1 MANPLFKHLLVTGM
15 LCAGTTLLFTGCID
29 DSYDLNKVDL
39 TMKLNTEG
47 LGVKLGNTDLIALA
61 DIIDEDETVKTE
73 ANGLYY
79 LVKDGTSNFNVKV
92 DNMTTSFNDTKLDM
106 DAPVLEY
113 KDVYEQLRDKG
124 FPVTHGSTL
133 PIPVGFEMHGSAEGN
148 QKIDFSITDVN
159 DVKQVKTIDLQRSKV
174 ALTLTEANHPATLNL
189 GVTHLKN
196 IRLYLPKFLG
206 VTDVAPGWE
215 LKEGNVLVY
224 TKNGGT
230 YNYNRNN
237 PEICSVYLNKVALD
251 QTKNQGLVNE
261 KKEIELTPAELNIR
275 MTAEQVF
282 FENRAGRELSMNVG
296 DQASV
301 RLDIKV
307 PNNVLNINQVTG
319 IFNPAINPDNER
331 IDVSNDLPDF
341 LQDKDVRI
349 VATNPT
355 IRFHA
360 NMSTL
365 PVGIDMRGTLT
376 AVKENGAF
384 ENGATTKV
392 VKLDKGVMEM
402 GRDNYVYYCNQGN
415 TPYDPEGA
423 KAGAATVKNTAN
435 IGDLITELPDYL
447 EVNLRD
453 NQINVKNEY
462 YTVQLGRDY
471 HVDADYSVF
480 VPFEFDRGLKVVYND
495 STESMHSD
503 LKDLSA
509 TGTLEV
515 MADAYNTIPLELL
528 VGLKA
533 VDVDGNELPVE
544 FNTAEAHVV
553 PGDGSTYTMN
563 GEVKQRSGS
572 EVMTPIKITA
582 KLDDK
587 DLLSR
592 IDKLCFNIHADATG
606 SNKLVSTQ
614 YLKLNNIKIKLHAGV
629 IADFN

>member
-1 MANPLFKHLLVTGM
+1 MVNPLFKHLLVTGM

-29 DSYDLNKVDL
+29 DSYDLDKVDL
-39 TMKLNTEG
+39 TMKLNTDG

-61 DIIDEDETVKTE
+61 DILDEDETVKTE

-106 DAPVLEY
+106 DAPVLQY
-113 KDVYEQLRDKG
+113 NDVYEQLRDAG
-124 FPVTHGSTL
+124 IPVTEGSTL
-133 PIPVGFEMHGSAEGN
+133 PIPADFEMHGSAEGN
-148 QKIDFSITDVN
+148 QKIDFSITDVK
-159 DVKQVKTIDLQRSKV
+159 DVTEVKTIDLYKSKV
-174 ALTLTEANHPATLNL
+174 ALTLTEANSRPELNL
-189 GVTHLKN
+189 GVTRLKN

-224 TKNGGT
+224 KNGGI
-230 YNYNRNN
+230 YNYNRNK

-251 QTKNQGLVNE
+251 QTKNEGKVENGN
-261 KKEIELTPAELNIR
+261 IELTPAELNIR
-275 MTAEQVF
+275 MTAEQVY
-282 FENRAGRELSMNVG
+282 FENRAGRELSMKVD

-301 RLDIKV
+301 RLDIQV

-319 IFNPAINPDNER
+319 KFNPAINPDNER
-331 IDVSNDLPDF
+331 IDVSSDLPDF
-341 LQDKDVRI
+341 LQDKEVRI

-423 KAGAATVKNTAN
+423 KAGAATVENTAN

-447 EVNLRD
+447 EVNLKN

-533 VDVDGNELPVE
+533 VDVDGNVVPVE
-544 FNTAEAHVV
+544 FNTAEAHVA

>member
-29 DSYDLNKVDL
+29 DSYDLDKVDL
-39 TMKLNTEG
+39 TMKLNTDG

-61 DIIDEDETVKTE
+61 DILDEDETVKTE

-106 DAPVLEY
+106 NTPVLQY
-113 KDVYEQLRDKG
+113 NDVYEQLRDAG
-124 FPVTHGSTL
+124 IPVTHGSTL
-133 PIPVGFEMHGSAEGN
+133 PIPADFEMHGSAKGDQEV
-148 QKIDFSITDVN
+148 DFKITDVS
-159 DVKQVKTIDLQRSKV
+159 DVKQVKTIDLQKSKV
-174 ALTLTEANHPATLNL
+174 ALTLTEANQPASLNL
-189 GVTHLKN
+189 GVTRLKN

-215 LKEGNVLVY
+215 LQEGNVLVY
-224 TKNGGT
+224 TLNGGI

-251 QTKNQGLVNE
+251 QTENKGKVENGG
-261 KKEIELTPAELNIR
+261 IELTPNELNVT

-307 PNNVLNINQVTG
+307 PNNKLNISQVTG
-319 IFNPAINPDNER
+319 IFNPAIDPDNER

-341 LQDKDVRI
+341 LQDKEVRI

-447 EVNLRD
+447 EVDLKN

-515 MADAYNTIPLELL
+515 VADAYNTIPLELL

-533 VDVDGNELPVE
+533 IDVDGNELPVE
-544 FNTAEAHVV
+544 FNTVEAHVA

-572 EVMTPIKITA
+572 EVMTSIKITA

>member
-29 DSYDLNKVDL
+29 DSYDLDKVDL
-39 TMKLNTEG
+39 TMKLNTDG

-61 DIIDEDETVKTE
+61 DILDEDETVKTE

-92 DNMTTSFNDTKLDM
+92 DNMTTSFNNTELDM

-113 KDVYEQLRDKG
+113 KDVREQLEAHG
-124 FPVTHGSTL
+124 VPVVDGKPL
-133 PIPVGFEMHGSAEGN
+133 PIPADFEMHGSAEGN
-148 QKIDFSITDVN
+148 QKIDFSITDVK
-159 DVKQVKTIDLQRSKV
+159 DVTEVKTIDLYKSKV
-174 ALTLTEANHPATLNL
+174 ALTLKEANKPKELNL

-224 TKNGGT
+224 TNNGGI

-237 PEICSVYLNKVALD
+237 SEICSVYLNKVALD
-251 QTKNQGLVNE
+251 QTEHNGKVENGS
-261 KKEIELTPAELNIR
+261 IELTPAELNIR
-275 MTAEQVF
+275 MTAEQVYF
-282 FENRAGRELSMNVG
+282 KNRAGRELSMEVG
-296 DQASV
+296 NQASV

-319 IFNPAINPDNER
+319 KFNPAINPDDER

-341 LQDKDVRI
+341 LQDKEVRI

-376 AVKENGAF
+376 AVKDNGAF

-402 GRDNYVYYCNQGN
+402 GRDNYVYYCNQDN

-447 EVNLRD
+447 EVNLKN

-544 FNTAEAHVV
+544 FNTAEAHVA

>member
-29 DSYDLNKVDL
+29 DSYDLDKVDL
-39 TMKLNTEG
+39 TMKLNTDG

-61 DIIDEDETVKTE
+61 DILDEDETVKTE

-106 DAPVLEY
+106 DAPVLQY
-113 KDVYEQLRDKG
+113 NDVYEQLRDAG
-124 FPVTHGSTL
+124 IPVTEGSTL
-133 PIPVGFEMHGSAEGN
+133 PIPADFEMHGSAEGN
-148 QKIDFSITDVN
+148 QKIDFSITDVK
-159 DVKQVKTIDLQRSKV
+159 DVTEVKTIDLYKSKV
-174 ALTLTEANHPATLNL
+174 ALTLTEANSRPELNL
-189 GVTHLKN
+189 GVTRLKN

-224 TKNGGT
+224 KNGGI
-230 YNYNRNN
+230 YNYNRNK

-251 QTKNQGLVNE
+251 QTTHNGKVENGN
-261 KKEIELTPAELNIR
+261 IELTPAELNIR
-275 MTAEQVF
+275 MTAEQVY
-282 FENRAGRELSMNVG
+282 FENRAGRELSMKVD

-301 RLDIKV
+301 RLDIQV

-319 IFNPAINPDNER
+319 KFNPAINPDNER
-331 IDVSNDLPDF
+331 IDVSSDLPDF

-447 EVNLRD
+447 EVDLKN
-453 NQINVKNEY
+453 NQINVKEEY

-533 VDVDGNELPVE
+533 VDVDGNVVPVE
-544 FNTAEAHVV
+544 FNTAEAHVA

>member
-29 DSYDLNKVDL
+29 DSYDLDKVDL
-39 TMKLNTEG
+39 TMKLNTDG

-61 DIIDEDETVKTE
+61 DILDEDETVKTE

-113 KDVYEQLRDKG
+113 KDVREQLEAHG
-124 FPVTHGSTL
+124 VPVVDGKPL
-133 PIPVGFEMHGSAEGN
+133 PIPADFEMHGSAEGN
-148 QKIDFSITDVN
+148 QKIDFSITDVK
-159 DVKQVKTIDLQRSKV
+159 DVTEVKTIDLYKSKV
-174 ALTLTEANHPATLNL
+174 ALTLKEANKPKELNL
-189 GVTHLKN
+189 GVTRLKN
-196 IRLYLPKFLG
+196 IRLYLPKILG

-215 LKEGNVLVY
+215 LQEGNVLVY
-224 TKNGGT
+224 TLNGGT

-251 QTKNQGLVNE
+251 QTEHKGKVENGG
-261 KKEIELTPAELNIR
+261 IELTPNELNVR
-275 MTAEQVF
+275 MTAEQVY

-307 PNNVLNINQVTG
+307 PNNKLNISQVTG
-319 IFNPAINPDNER
+319 IFNPAIDPDNER

-341 LQDKDVRI
+341 LQDKEVRI

-447 EVNLRD
+447 EVDLKN

-533 VDVDGNELPVE
+533 VDVDGNEVPVE
-544 FNTAEAHVV
+544 FNTAEAHVA

>member
-29 DSYDLNKVDL
+29 DSYDLDKVDL
-39 TMKLNTEG
+39 TMKLNTDG

-61 DIIDEDETVKTE
+61 DILDEDETVKTE

-106 DAPVLEY
+106 NTPVLQY
-113 KDVYEQLRDKG
+113 NDVFKQLQDAG
-124 FPVTHGSTL
+124 IPVTEGNTL
-133 PIPVGFEMHGSAEGN
+133 PIPADFEMHGSAKGDQEV
-148 QKIDFSITDVN
+148 DFKITDVS
-159 DVKQVKTIDLQRSKV
+159 DVKQVKTIDLQKSKV
-174 ALTLTEANHPATLNL
+174 ALTLTEANQPASLNL
-189 GVTHLKN
+189 GVTRLKN

-215 LKEGNVLVY
+215 LQEGNVLVY
-224 TKNGGT
+224 THNGGT
-230 YNYNRNN
+230 YNYDRNK

-251 QTKNQGLVNE
+251 QTKNEGKVENGN
-261 KKEIELTPAELNIR
+261 IELKPNELNVT
-275 MTAEQVF
+275 MTAEQVY

-307 PNNVLNINQVTG
+307 PNNKLNISQVTG

-331 IDVSNDLPDF
+331 IDVSSDLPDF
-341 LQDKDVRI
+341 LQDKEVRI

-384 ENGATTKV
+384 ENGAPTKV

-447 EVNLRD
+447 EVDLKN

-544 FNTAEAHVV
+544 FNTAEAHVA

>member
-29 DSYDLNKVDL
+29 DSYDLDKVDL
-39 TMKLNTEG
+39 TMKLNTDG

-61 DIIDEDETVKTE
+61 DILDEDETVKTE

-106 DAPVLEY
+106 NTPVLQY
-113 KDVYEQLRDKG
+113 NDVFKQLQDAG
-124 FPVTHGSTL
+124 IPVTEGNTL
-133 PIPVGFEMHGSAEGN
+133 PIPVDFEMHGSAKGDQEV
-148 QKIDFSITDVN
+148 DFKITDVS
-159 DVKQVKTIDLQRSKV
+159 DVKQVKTIDLQKSKV
-174 ALTLTEANHPATLNL
+174 ALTLTEANQPASLNL
-189 GVTHLKN
+189 GVTRLKN

-224 TKNGGT
+224 TLNGGI

-251 QTKNQGLVNE
+251 QTENKGKVENGG
-261 KKEIELTPAELNIR
+261 IELTPNELNVT

-282 FENRAGRELSMNVG
+282 FENRAGRELSMNEG

-307 PNNVLNINQVTG
+307 PNNVLNISQVTG

-341 LQDKDVRI
+341 LQDKEVRI

-447 EVNLRD
+447 EVDLKN

-544 FNTAEAHVV
+544 FNTAEAHVA

>member
-29 DSYDLNKVDL
+29 DSYDLDKVDL
-39 TMKLNTEG
+39 TMKLNTDG

-61 DIIDEDETVKTE
+61 DILDEDETVKTE

-106 DAPVLEY
+106 NTPVLQY
-113 KDVYEQLRDKG
+113 NDVYEQLRDAG
-124 FPVTHGSTL
+124 IPVTHGSTL
-133 PIPVGFEMHGSAEGN
+133 PIPANFEMHGSAEGD
-148 QKIDFSITDVN
+148 QEVDFKITDVS
-159 DVKQVKTIDLQRSKV
+159 DVKQVKTIDLQKSKV
-174 ALTLTEANHPATLNL
+174 ALTLTEANQPASLNL
-189 GVTHLKN
+189 GVTRLKN
-196 IRLYLPKFLG
+196 VRLYLPKFLG

-224 TKNGGT
+224 TLNGGT
-230 YNYNRNN
+230 YNYDRNN

-251 QTKNQGLVNE
+251 QTENKGKVENGG
-261 KKEIELTPAELNIR
+261 IELTPNELNVR

-307 PNNVLNINQVTG
+307 PNNKLNISQVTG

-341 LQDKDVRI
+341 LQDKEVRI

-447 EVNLRD
+447 EVDLKN

-533 VDVDGNELPVE
+533 VDVDGNVVPVE
-544 FNTAEAHVV
+544 FNTAEAHVA
-553 PGDGSTYTMN
+553 PGHGTTYTMN
-563 GEVKQRSGS
+563 GGVKQRSDS

>member
-29 DSYDLNKVDL
+29 DSYDLDKVDL
-39 TMKLNTEG
+39 TMKLNTDG

-61 DIIDEDETVKTE
+61 DILDEDETVKTE

-106 DAPVLEY
+106 NTPVLQY
-113 KDVYEQLRDKG
+113 DDVFKQLQDAG
-124 FPVTHGSTL
+124 IPVTEGNTL
-133 PIPVGFEMHGSAEGN
+133 PIPADFEMHGSAEGD
-148 QKIDFSITDVN
+148 QEVDFKITDVS
-159 DVKQVKTIDLQRSKV
+159 DVKQVKTIDLQKSKV
-174 ALTLTEANHPATLNL
+174 ALTLTEANQPASLNL
-189 GVTHLKN
+189 GVTRLKN
-196 IRLYLPKFLG
+196 VRLYLPKFLG

-224 TKNGGT
+224 TLNGGI

-251 QTKNQGLVNE
+251 KTENKGKVENGG
-261 KKEIELTPAELNIR
+261 IELTPNELNVR

-307 PNNVLNINQVTG
+307 PNNKLNISQVTG
-319 IFNPAINPDNER
+319 IFNPAIDPDNER

-341 LQDKDVRI
+341 LQDKEVRI

-447 EVNLRD
+447 EVDLKN
-453 NQINVKNEY
+453 NQINVKEEY

-533 VDVDGNELPVE
+533 VDVDGNEVPVE
-544 FNTAEAHVV
+544 FNTAEAHVA

>member
-29 DSYDLNKVDL
+29 DSYDLDKVDL
-39 TMKLNTEG
+39 TMKLNTDG

-61 DIIDEDETVKTE
+61 DILDEDETVKTE

-106 DAPVLEY
+106 NTPVLQY
-113 KDVYEQLRDKG
+113 NDVFKQLQDAG
-124 FPVTHGSTL
+124 IPVTEGNTL
-133 PIPVGFEMHGSAEGN
+133 PIPIDFEMHGSAKGDQEV
-148 QKIDFSITDVN
+148 DFKITDVS
-159 DVKQVKTIDLQRSKV
+159 DVKQVKTIDLQKSKV
-174 ALTLTEANHPATLNL
+174 ALTLTEANQPASLNL
-189 GVTHLKN
+189 GVTRLKN
-196 IRLYLPKFLG
+196 VRLYLPKFLG

-215 LKEGNVLVY
+215 LQEGNVLVY
-224 TKNGGT
+224 TLNGGI

-251 QTKNQGLVNE
+251 QTENKGKVENGG
-261 KKEIELTPAELNIR
+261 IELTPNELNVT
-275 MTAEQVF
+275 MTAEQVY

-307 PNNVLNINQVTG
+307 PNNVLNISQVTG
-319 IFNPAINPDNER
+319 IFNPAIDPDNER

-341 LQDKDVRI
+341 LQDKEVRI

-447 EVNLRD
+447 EVDLKN

-533 VDVDGNELPVE
+533 VDVDGNEVPVE
-544 FNTAEAHVV
+544 FNTAEAHVA

>member
-29 DSYDLNKVDL
+29 DSYDLDKVDL
-39 TMKLNTEG
+39 TMKLNTDG

-61 DIIDEDETVKTE
+61 DILDEDETVKTE

-106 DAPVLEY
+106 NTPVLQY
-113 KDVYEQLRDKG
+113 NDVYEQLRDAG
-124 FPVTHGSTL
+124 IPVTHGSTL
-133 PIPVGFEMHGSAEGN
+133 PIPADFEMHGSAEGD
-148 QKIDFSITDVN
+148 QEVDFKITDVS
-159 DVKQVKTIDLQRSKV
+159 DVKQVKTIDLQKSKV

-189 GVTHLKN
+189 GVTRLKN
-196 IRLYLPKFLG
+196 IRLYLPKILG

-224 TKNGGT
+224 TGNGGT
-230 YNYNRNN
+230 YIYNRNN

-251 QTKNQGLVNE
+251 QTDKQGKVENGN
-261 KKEIELTPAELNIR
+261 IELTPNELKVR
-275 MTAEQVF
+275 MTAEQVY

-307 PNNVLNINQVTG
+307 PNNKLNISQVTG
-319 IFNPAINPDNER
+319 IFNPAIDPDNER
-331 IDVSNDLPDF
+331 IDVSSDLPDF
-341 LQDKDVRI
+341 LQDKEVRI

-447 EVNLRD
+447 EVDLKN

-544 FNTAEAHVV
+544 FNTAEAHVA

>member
-29 DSYDLNKVDL
+29 DSYDLDKVDL
-39 TMKLNTEG
+39 TMKLNTDG

-61 DIIDEDETVKTE
+61 DILDEDETVKTE

-106 DAPVLEY
+106 NTPVLQY
-113 KDVYEQLRDKG
+113 NDVYEQLRDAG
-124 FPVTHGSTL
+124 IPVTHGSTL
-133 PIPVGFEMHGSAEGN
+133 PIPADFEMHGSAKGDQEV
-148 QKIDFSITDVN
+148 DFKITDVS
-159 DVKQVKTIDLQRSKV
+159 DVKQVKTIDLQKSKV
-174 ALTLTEANHPATLNL
+174 ALTLTEANQPASLNL
-189 GVTHLKN
+189 GVTRLKN

-215 LKEGNVLVY
+215 LQEGNVLVY
-224 TKNGGT
+224 TLNGGI

-251 QTKNQGLVNE
+251 QTENKGKVENGG
-261 KKEIELTPAELNIR
+261 IELTPNELNVT

-307 PNNVLNINQVTG
+307 PNNKLNISQVTG
-319 IFNPAINPDNER
+319 IFNPAIDPDNER

-341 LQDKDVRI
+341 LQDKEVRI

-447 EVNLRD
+447 EVNLKN

-544 FNTAEAHVV
+544 FNTVEAHVA
-553 PGDGSTYTMN
+553 PGHGTTYTMN
-563 GEVKQRSGS
+563 GGVKQRSDS

>member
-1 MANPLFKHLLVTGM
+1 
-15 LCAGTTLLFTGCID
+15 
-29 DSYDLNKVDL
+29 
-39 TMKLNTEG
+39 
-47 LGVKLGNTDLIALA
+47 
-61 DIIDEDETVKTE
+61 
-73 ANGLYY
+73 
-79 LVKDGTSNFNVKV
+79 
-92 DNMTTSFNDTKLDM
+92 
-106 DAPVLEY
+106 
-113 KDVYEQLRDKG
+113 
-124 FPVTHGSTL
+124 
-133 PIPVGFEMHGSAEGN
+133 MHGSAEGN

-174 ALTLTEANHPATLNL
+174 ALTLTEANYPATLNL

-251 QTKNQGLVNE
+251 QTEHNGKVENGS
-261 KKEIELTPAELNIR
+261 IELTPAELNIR
-275 MTAEQVF
+275 MTAEQVY

-384 ENGATTKV
+384 ENGATTKK

-402 GRDNYVYYCNQGN
+402 GRDNYVYYCNKDK

-423 KAGAATVKNTAN
+423 KAGAATVENVQN

-544 FNTAEAHVV
+544 FNTTEAHVV

>member
-29 DSYDLNKVDL
+29 DSYDLDKVDL
-39 TMKLNTEG
+39 TMKLNTDG

-61 DIIDEDETVKTE
+61 DILDEDETVKTE

-113 KDVYEQLRDKG
+113 KDVREQLEAHG
-124 FPVTHGSTL
+124 VPVVDGKPL
-133 PIPVGFEMHGSAEGN
+133 PIPADFEMHGSAEGN
-148 QKIDFSITDVN
+148 QKIDFSITDVK
-159 DVKQVKTIDLQRSKV
+159 DVTEVKTIDLYKSKV
-174 ALTLTEANHPATLNL
+174 ALTLKEANKPKELNL

-224 TKNGGT
+224 TNNGGI

-237 PEICSVYLNKVALD
+237 SEICSVYLNKVALD
-251 QTKNQGLVNE
+251 QTEHNGKVENGS
-261 KKEIELTPAELNIR
+261 IELTPAELNIR
-275 MTAEQVF
+275 MTAEQVYF
-282 FENRAGRELSMNVG
+282 KNRAGRELSMEVG
-296 DQASV
+296 NQASV
-301 RLDIKV
+301 RLDIEL

-319 IFNPAINPDNER
+319 KFNPAINPDDER

-341 LQDKDVRI
+341 LQDKEVRI

-392 VKLDKGVMEM
+392 VKLDKGVMDM

-447 EVNLRD
+447 EVDLKN

-533 VDVDGNELPVE
+533 VDVDGNEVPVE
-544 FNTAEAHVV
+544 FNTAEAHVA

-582 KLDDK
+582 KLDDEN
-587 DLLSR
+587 LLSR

>member
-29 DSYDLNKVDL
+29 DSYDLDKVDL
-39 TMKLNTEG
+39 TMKLNTDG

-61 DIIDEDETVKTE
+61 DILDEDETVKTE

-106 DAPVLEY
+106 NTPVLQY
-113 KDVYEQLRDKG
+113 NDVKEQLETVGVFVEKHK
-124 FPVTHGSTL
+124 PL
-133 PIPVGFEMHGSAEGN
+133 PIPANFEMHGSAEGD
-148 QKIDFSITDVN
+148 QEVDFKITDVS

-174 ALTLTEANHPATLNL
+174 ALTLTEANQPASLNL
-189 GVTHLKN
+189 GVTRLKN

-215 LKEGNVLVY
+215 LQEGNVLVY
-224 TKNGGT
+224 THNGGT
-230 YNYNRNN
+230 YNYDRNK

-251 QTKNQGLVNE
+251 QTKNEGKVENGN
-261 KKEIELTPAELNIR
+261 IELKPNELNVT
-275 MTAEQVF
+275 MTAEQVY
-282 FENRAGRELSMNVG
+282 FENRAGRELSMNEG

-301 RLDIKV
+301 RLDIKL
-307 PNNVLNINQVTG
+307 PNNVLNISQVTG

-331 IDVSNDLPDF
+331 IDVSSDLPDF
-341 LQDKDVRI
+341 LQDKEVRI

-447 EVNLRD
+447 EVDLKN

-544 FNTAEAHVV
+544 FNTAEAHVA

>member
-29 DSYDLNKVDL
+29 DSYDLDKVDL
-39 TMKLNTEG
+39 TMKLNTDG

-106 DAPVLEY
+106 DAPVLQY
-113 KDVYEQLRDKG
+113 NDVYEQLRDAG
-124 FPVTHGSTL
+124 IPVTEGSTL
-133 PIPVGFEMHGSAEGN
+133 PIPADFEMHGSAEGN
-148 QKIDFSITDVN
+148 QKIDFSITDVK
-159 DVKQVKTIDLQRSKV
+159 DVTEVKTIDLYKSKV
-174 ALTLTEANHPATLNL
+174 ALTLTEANSRPELNL
-189 GVTHLKN
+189 GVTRLKN

-224 TKNGGT
+224 KNGGI
-230 YNYNRNN
+230 YNYNRNK

-251 QTKNQGLVNE
+251 QTKNEGKVENGN
-261 KKEIELTPAELNIR
+261 IELTPAELNIR
-275 MTAEQVF
+275 MTAEQVY
-282 FENRAGRELSMNVG
+282 FENRAGRELSMKVD

-301 RLDIKV
+301 RLDIQV

-319 IFNPAINPDNER
+319 KFNPAINPDNER
-331 IDVSNDLPDF
+331 IDVSSDLPDF

-447 EVNLRD
+447 EVNLKN

-544 FNTAEAHVV
+544 FNTAEAHVA

>member
-29 DSYDLNKVDL
+29 DSYDLDKVDL
-39 TMKLNTEG
+39 TMKLNTDG

-61 DIIDEDETVKTE
+61 DILDEDETVKTE

-106 DAPVLEY
+106 NTPVLQY
-113 KDVYEQLRDKG
+113 DDVFKQLQDAG
-124 FPVTHGSTL
+124 IPVTEGNTL
-133 PIPVGFEMHGSAEGN
+133 PIPADFEMHGSAEGD
-148 QKIDFSITDVN
+148 QEVDFKITDVS
-159 DVKQVKTIDLQRSKV
+159 DVKQVKTIDLQKSKV
-174 ALTLTEANHPATLNL
+174 ALTLTEANQPASLNL

-196 IRLYLPKFLG
+196 VRLYLPKFLG

-215 LKEGNVLVY
+215 LQEGNVLVY
-224 TKNGGT
+224 TLNGGI

-251 QTKNQGLVNE
+251 KTENKGKVENGG
-261 KKEIELTPAELNIR
+261 IELTPNELNVR

-307 PNNVLNINQVTG
+307 PNNKLNISQVTG
-319 IFNPAINPDNER
+319 IFNPAIDPDNER

-341 LQDKDVRI
+341 LQDKEVRI

-447 EVNLRD
+447 EVDLKN

-544 FNTAEAHVV
+544 FNTAEAHVA

>member
-29 DSYDLNKVDL
+29 DSYDLDKVDL
-39 TMKLNTEG
+39 TMKLNTDG

-61 DIIDEDETVKTE
+61 DILDEDETVKTE

-106 DAPVLEY
+106 NTPVLQY
-113 KDVYEQLRDKG
+113 DDVFKQLQDAG
-124 FPVTHGSTL
+124 IPVTEGNTL
-133 PIPVGFEMHGSAEGN
+133 PIPVDFEMHGSAKGDQEV
-148 QKIDFSITDVN
+148 DFKITDVS
-159 DVKQVKTIDLQRSKV
+159 DVKQVKTIDLQKSKV
-174 ALTLTEANHPATLNL
+174 ALTLTEANQPASLNL
-189 GVTHLKN
+189 GVTRLKN
-196 IRLYLPKFLG
+196 VRLYLPKFLG

-224 TKNGGT
+224 TLNGGT

-251 QTKNQGLVNE
+251 QTEHKGKVENGG
-261 KKEIELTPAELNIR
+261 IELTPNELNVR
-275 MTAEQVF
+275 MTAEQVY

-307 PNNVLNINQVTG
+307 PNNKLNISQVTG
-319 IFNPAINPDNER
+319 IFNPAIDPDNER

-341 LQDKDVRI
+341 LQDKEVRI

-384 ENGATTKV
+384 ENGAPTKV

-447 EVNLRD
+447 EVDLKN

-533 VDVDGNELPVE
+533 VDVDGNVVPVE
-544 FNTAEAHVV
+544 FNTVEAHVA
-553 PGDGSTYTMN
+553 PGHGTTYTMN
-563 GEVKQRSGS
+563 GGVKQRSDS

>member
-29 DSYDLNKVDL
+29 DSYDLDKVDL
-39 TMKLNTEG
+39 TMKLNTDG

-61 DIIDEDETVKTE
+61 DILDEDETVKTE

-106 DAPVLEY
+106 NTPVLQY
-113 KDVYEQLRDKG
+113 NDVKEQLETVGVFVEKHK
-124 FPVTHGSTL
+124 PL
-133 PIPVGFEMHGSAEGN
+133 PIPANFEMHGSAEGD
-148 QKIDFSITDVN
+148 QEVDFKITDVS

-174 ALTLTEANHPATLNL
+174 ALTLTEANKPASLNL

-196 IRLYLPKFLG
+196 VRLYLPKFLG

-215 LKEGNVLVY
+215 LQEGNVLVY
-224 TKNGGT
+224 THNGGT
-230 YNYNRNN
+230 YNYDRNK

-251 QTKNQGLVNE
+251 QTKNEGKVENGN
-261 KKEIELTPAELNIR
+261 IELKPYELNVR
-275 MTAEQVF
+275 MTAEQVY
-282 FENRAGRELSMNVG
+282 FENRAGRELSMNEG

-307 PNNVLNINQVTG
+307 PNNKLNISQVTG
-319 IFNPAINPDNER
+319 IFNPAIDPDNER

-341 LQDKDVRI
+341 LQDKEVRI

-447 EVNLRD
+447 EVNLKN

-533 VDVDGNELPVE
+533 VDVDGNVVPVE
-544 FNTAEAHVV
+544 FNTAEAHVA

>member
-29 DSYDLNKVDL
+29 DSYDLDKVDL

-106 DAPVLEY
+106 NTPVLQY
-113 KDVYEQLRDKG
+113 NDVYEQLRDAG
-124 FPVTHGSTL
+124 IPVTHGSTL
-133 PIPVGFEMHGSAEGN
+133 PIPADFEMHGSAEGD
-148 QKIDFSITDVN
+148 QQVDFEITDVS
-159 DVKQVKTIDLQRSKV
+159 DVKQVKTIDLQKSKV

-189 GVTHLKN
+189 GVTRLKN

-224 TKNGGT
+224 NNGGT

-251 QTKNQGLVNE
+251 QTTHNGKVENGS
-261 KKEIELTPAELNIR
+261 IELTPEELNIR
-275 MTAEQVF
+275 MTAEQVY

-376 AVKENGAF
+376 AVKESGTF
-384 ENGATTKV
+384 ENGATTKK

-423 KAGAATVKNTAN
+423 KAGAATVENVQN

-544 FNTAEAHVV
+544 FNTTEAHVL

-582 KLDDK
+582 KLDNK

>member
-29 DSYDLNKVDL
+29 DSYDLDKVDL
-39 TMKLNTEG
+39 TMKLNTDG

-61 DIIDEDETVKTE
+61 DILDEDETVKTE

-106 DAPVLEY
+106 NTPVLQY
-113 KDVYEQLRDKG
+113 NDVYEQLRDAG
-124 FPVTHGSTL
+124 IPVTHGSTL
-133 PIPVGFEMHGSAEGN
+133 PIPANFEMHGSAEGD
-148 QKIDFSITDVN
+148 QEVDFKITDVS

-174 ALTLTEANHPATLNL
+174 ALTLTEANQPASLNL
-189 GVTHLKN
+189 GVTRLKN

-224 TKNGGT
+224 TLNGGI

-251 QTKNQGLVNE
+251 QTEHKGKVENGG
-261 KKEIELTPAELNIR
+261 IELTPNELNVR
-275 MTAEQVF
+275 MTAEQVY

-307 PNNVLNINQVTG
+307 PNNVLNISQVTG
-319 IFNPAINPDNER
+319 IFNPAIDPDNER

-341 LQDKDVRI
+341 LQDKEVRI

-447 EVNLRD
+447 EVDLKN

-515 MADAYNTIPLELL
+515 IADAYNTIPLELL

-544 FNTAEAHVV
+544 FNTAEAHVA

>member
-29 DSYDLNKVDL
+29 DSYDLDKVDL
-39 TMKLNTEG
+39 TMKLNTDG

-61 DIIDEDETVKTE
+61 DILDEDETVKTE

-106 DAPVLEY
+106 NTPVLQY
-113 KDVYEQLRDKG
+113 DDVKKQLEEKSI
-124 FPVTHGSTL
+124 PVVEGHPL
-133 PIPVGFEMHGSAEGN
+133 PIPVNFEMHGSAEGD
-148 QKIDFSITDVN
+148 QEVDFKITDVS
-159 DVKQVKTIDLQRSKV
+159 DVKQVKTIDLQKSKV
-174 ALTLTEANHPATLNL
+174 ALTLTEANHPATLDL
-189 GVTHLKN
+189 GVTRLKN
-196 IRLYLPKFLG
+196 IRLYLPKILG

-224 TKNGGT
+224 TLNGGT
-230 YNYNRNN
+230 YNYDRNK

-251 QTKNQGLVNE
+251 QTEHKGKVENGG
-261 KKEIELTPAELNIR
+261 IELTPNELKVR
-275 MTAEQVF
+275 MTAEQVY

-307 PNNVLNINQVTG
+307 PNNVLNISQVTG

-331 IDVSNDLPDF
+331 IDVSSDLPDF
-341 LQDKDVRI
+341 LQDKEVRI

-423 KAGAATVKNTAN
+423 KTGAATVENTAN
-435 IGDLITELPDYL
+435 IGDLITELSDYL
-447 EVNLRD
+447 EVDLKN

-544 FNTAEAHVV
+544 FNTAEAHVA

>member
-29 DSYDLNKVDL
+29 DSYDLDKVDL
-39 TMKLNTEG
+39 TMKLNTDG

-61 DIIDEDETVKTE
+61 DILDEDETVKTE

-106 DAPVLEY
+106 DAPVLQY
-113 KDVYEQLRDKG
+113 NDVYEQLRDAG
-124 FPVTHGSTL
+124 IPVTEGSTL
-133 PIPVGFEMHGSAEGN
+133 PIPADFEMHGSAEGN
-148 QKIDFSITDVN
+148 QKIDFSITDVK
-159 DVKQVKTIDLQRSKV
+159 DVTEVKTIDLYKSKV
-174 ALTLTEANHPATLNL
+174 ALTLTEANSRPELNL
-189 GVTHLKN
+189 GVTRLKN

-224 TKNGGT
+224 KNGGI
-230 YNYNRNN
+230 YNYNRNK

-251 QTKNQGLVNE
+251 QTKNEGKVENGN
-261 KKEIELTPAELNIR
+261 IELTPAELNIR
-275 MTAEQVF
+275 MTAEQVY
-282 FENRAGRELSMNVG
+282 FENRAGRELSMKVD

-301 RLDIKV
+301 RLDIQV

-319 IFNPAINPDNER
+319 KFNPAINPDNER
-331 IDVSNDLPDF
+331 IDVSSDLPDF
-341 LQDKDVRI
+341 LQDKEVRI

-384 ENGATTKV
+384 ENGAPTKV

-447 EVNLRD
+447 EVDLKN

-544 FNTAEAHVV
+544 FNTAEAHVA

>member
-1 MANPLFKHLLVTGM
+1 MR
-15 LCAGTTLLFTGCID
+15 
-29 DSYDLNKVDL
+29 
-39 TMKLNTEG
+39 E
-47 LGVKLGNTDLIALA
+47 
-61 DIIDEDETVKTE
+61 EDETVKTE

-106 DAPVLEY
+106 NTPVLQY
-113 KDVYEQLRDKG
+113 NDVFEQLRDAG
-124 FPVTHGSTL
+124 IPVTHGSTL
-133 PIPVGFEMHGSAEGN
+133 PIPADFEMHGSAEGD
-148 QKIDFSITDVN
+148 QEVDFKITDVS
-159 DVKQVKTIDLQRSKV
+159 DVKQVKTIDLYKSKV
-174 ALTLTEANHPATLNL
+174 ALTLTEANSRPELNL
-189 GVTHLKN
+189 GVTRLKN

-224 TKNGGT
+224 KNGGI
-230 YNYNRNN
+230 YNYNRNK

-251 QTKNQGLVNE
+251 QTKNEGKVENGN
-261 KKEIELTPAELNIR
+261 IELTPAELNIR
-275 MTAEQVF
+275 MTAEQVY
-282 FENRAGRELSMNVG
+282 FENRAGRELSMKVD

-301 RLDIKV
+301 RLDIQV

-319 IFNPAINPDNER
+319 KFNPAINPDNER
-331 IDVSNDLPDF
+331 IDVSSDLPDF
-341 LQDKDVRI
+341 LQDKEVRI

-365 PVGIDMRGTLT
+365 PVGIDMSGTLT

-384 ENGATTKV
+384 ENGAPTKV
-392 VKLDKGVMEM
+392 VKLDKSVMNM
-402 GRDNYVYYCNQGN
+402 GRDNYVYYYQGN
-415 TPYDPEGA
+415 APYDPEGA

-447 EVNLRD
+447 EVNLKN
-453 NQINVKNEY
+453 NQINVKEEY

-533 VDVDGNELPVE
+533 VDVDGNVVPVE
-544 FNTAEAHVV
+544 FNTAEAHVA

-614 YLKLNNIKIKLHAGV
+614 YLKLNNIKIKLHGYRWQLPRCTCR
-629 IADFN
+629 D

>member
-29 DSYDLNKVDL
+29 DSYDLDKVDL
-39 TMKLNTEG
+39 TMKLNTDG

-61 DIIDEDETVKTE
+61 DILDEDETVKTE

-106 DAPVLEY
+106 NTPVLQY
-113 KDVYEQLRDKG
+113 NDVYEQLRDAG
-124 FPVTHGSTL
+124 IPVTHGSTL
-133 PIPVGFEMHGSAEGN
+133 PIPADFEMHGSAEGD
-148 QKIDFSITDVN
+148 QEVDFKITDVS
-159 DVKQVKTIDLQRSKV
+159 DVKQVKTIDLQKSKV
-174 ALTLTEANHPATLNL
+174 ALTLTEANQPASLNL
-189 GVTHLKN
+189 GVTRLKN

-224 TKNGGT
+224 TLNGGI

-251 QTKNQGLVNE
+251 QTENKGKVENGG
-261 KKEIELTPAELNIR
+261 IELTPNELNVR
-275 MTAEQVF
+275 MTAEQVY

-307 PNNVLNINQVTG
+307 PNNKLNISQVTG
-319 IFNPAINPDNER
+319 IFNPAIDPDNER

-341 LQDKDVRI
+341 LQDKEVRI

-447 EVNLRD
+447 EVDLKN

-533 VDVDGNELPVE
+533 VDVDGNEVPVE
-544 FNTAEAHVV
+544 FNTAEAHVA

>member
-29 DSYDLNKVDL
+29 DSYDLDKVDL
-39 TMKLNTEG
+39 TMKLNTDG

-61 DIIDEDETVKTE
+61 DILDEDETVKTE

-106 DAPVLEY
+106 NTPVLQY
-113 KDVYEQLRDKG
+113 NDVFEQLRDAG
-124 FPVTHGSTL
+124 IPVTHGSTL
-133 PIPVGFEMHGSAEGN
+133 PIPANFEMHGSAEGD
-148 QKIDFSITDVN
+148 QEVDFKITDVS
-159 DVKQVKTIDLQRSKV
+159 DVKQVKTIDLQKSKV
-174 ALTLTEANHPATLNL
+174 ALTLTEANQPASLNL
-189 GVTHLKN
+189 GVTRLKN

-224 TKNGGT
+224 TLNGGI

-251 QTKNQGLVNE
+251 QTEHKGKVENGG
-261 KKEIELTPAELNIR
+261 IELTPNELNVT

-307 PNNVLNINQVTG
+307 PNNKLNISQVTG

-331 IDVSNDLPDF
+331 IDVSSDLPDF

-365 PVGIDMRGTLT
+365 PVGIDMSGTLT

-384 ENGATTKV
+384 ENGAPTKV

-447 EVNLRD
+447 EVDLKN

-533 VDVDGNELPVE
+533 VDVDGNEVPVE
-544 FNTAEAHVV
+544 FNTAEAHVA

>member
-29 DSYDLNKVDL
+29 DSYDLDKVDL
-39 TMKLNTEG
+39 TMKLNTDG

-61 DIIDEDETVKTE
+61 DILDEDETVKTE

-106 DAPVLEY
+106 NTPVLQY
-113 KDVYEQLRDKG
+113 NDVFKQLQDAG
-124 FPVTHGSTL
+124 IPVTEGNTL
-133 PIPVGFEMHGSAEGN
+133 PIPADFEMHGSAKGDQEV
-148 QKIDFSITDVN
+148 DFKITDVS

-174 ALTLTEANHPATLNL
+174 ALTLTEANQPASLNL
-189 GVTHLKN
+189 GVTRLKN

-224 TKNGGT
+224 TLNGGI

-237 PEICSVYLNKVALD
+237 PEICSVYLYKVALD
-251 QTKNQGLVNE
+251 QTKNNGKVENGS
-261 KKEIELTPAELNIR
+261 IELTPNELNVT

-307 PNNVLNINQVTG
+307 PNNVLNISQVTG
-319 IFNPAINPDNER
+319 IFNPAIDPDNER
-331 IDVSNDLPDF
+331 IDVSSDLPDF
-341 LQDKDVRI
+341 LQDKEVRI

-423 KAGAATVKNTAN
+423 KAGAATVENVQN

-447 EVNLRD
+447 EVNLKN

-544 FNTAEAHVV
+544 FNTAEAHVA

>member
-29 DSYDLNKVDL
+29 DSYDLDKVDL
-39 TMKLNTEG
+39 TMKLNTDG

-61 DIIDEDETVKTE
+61 DILDEDETVKTE

-106 DAPVLEY
+106 NTPVLQY
-113 KDVYEQLRDKG
+113 NDVKEQLETVGVFVEKHK
-124 FPVTHGSTL
+124 PL
-133 PIPVGFEMHGSAEGN
+133 PIPANFEMHGSAEGD
-148 QKIDFSITDVN
+148 QEVDFKITDVS
-159 DVKQVKTIDLQRSKV
+159 DVKQVKTIDLQKSKV
-174 ALTLTEANHPATLNL
+174 ALTLTEANQPASLNL
-189 GVTHLKN
+189 GVTRLKN
-196 IRLYLPKFLG
+196 VRLYLPKFLG

-224 TKNGGT
+224 TLNGGI

-251 QTKNQGLVNE
+251 KTENKGKVENGG
-261 KKEIELTPAELNIR
+261 IELTPNELNVT

-307 PNNVLNINQVTG
+307 PNNKLNISQVTG
-319 IFNPAINPDNER
+319 IFNPAIDPDNER

-341 LQDKDVRI
+341 LQDKEVRI

-447 EVNLRD
+447 EVDLKN

-515 MADAYNTIPLELL
+515 IADAYNTIPLELL

-544 FNTAEAHVV
+544 FNTAEAHVA

-563 GEVKQRSGS
+563 GEVKERSGS

>member
-1 MANPLFKHLLVTGM
+1 MANPLFKHLLVMGM

-29 DSYDLNKVDL
+29 DSYDLDKVDL
-39 TMKLNTEG
+39 TMKLNTDG

-92 DNMTTSFNDTKLDM
+92 DNMTTSFNNTELDM

-113 KDVYEQLRDKG
+113 KDVREQLEAHG
-124 FPVTHGSTL
+124 VPVVDGKPL
-133 PIPVGFEMHGSAEGN
+133 PIPADFEMHGSAEGN
-148 QKIDFSITDVN
+148 QKIDFSITDVK
-159 DVKQVKTIDLQRSKV
+159 DVTEVKTIDLYKSKV
-174 ALTLTEANHPATLNL
+174 ALTLKEANKPKELNL

-224 TKNGGT
+224 TNNGGI

-237 PEICSVYLNKVALD
+237 SEICSVYLNKVALD
-251 QTKNQGLVNE
+251 QTEHNGKVENGS
-261 KKEIELTPAELNIR
+261 IELTPAELNIR
-275 MTAEQVF
+275 MTAEQVYF
-282 FENRAGRELSMNVG
+282 KNRAGRELSMEVG
-296 DQASV
+296 NQASV
-301 RLDIKV
+301 RLDITVANKT
-307 PNNVLNINQVTG
+307 LNISQVTG
-319 IFNPAINPDNER
+319 IFNPAIDPDNER

-341 LQDKDVRI
+341 LQDKEVRI

-447 EVNLRD
+447 EVNLKN

-544 FNTAEAHVV
+544 FNTVEAHVA

-582 KLDDK
+582 KLDDEN
-587 DLLSR
+587 LLSR

>member
-29 DSYDLNKVDL
+29 DSYDLDKVDL
-39 TMKLNTEG
+39 TMKLNTDG

-61 DIIDEDETVKTE
+61 DILDEDEMVKTE

-106 DAPVLEY
+106 DAPVLQY
-113 KDVYEQLRDKG
+113 NDVYEQLRDAG
-124 FPVTHGSTL
+124 IPVTEGSTL
-133 PIPVGFEMHGSAEGN
+133 PIPADFEMHGSAEGN
-148 QKIDFSITDVN
+148 QKIDFSITDVK
-159 DVKQVKTIDLQRSKV
+159 DVTEVKTIDLYKSKV
-174 ALTLTEANHPATLNL
+174 ALTLTEANSRPELNL
-189 GVTHLKN
+189 GVTRLKN

-224 TKNGGT
+224 KNGGI
-230 YNYNRNN
+230 YNYNRNK

-251 QTKNQGLVNE
+251 QTKNEGKVENGN
-261 KKEIELTPAELNIR
+261 IELTPAELNIR
-275 MTAEQVF
+275 MTAEQVY
-282 FENRAGRELSMNVG
+282 FENRAGRELSMKVD

-301 RLDIKV
+301 RLDIQV

-319 IFNPAINPDNER
+319 KFNPAIDPDNER
-331 IDVSNDLPDF
+331 IDVSSDLPDF
-341 LQDKDVRI
+341 LQDKEVRI

-447 EVNLRD
+447 EVNLKN

-533 VDVDGNELPVE
+533 VDVDGNEVPVE
-544 FNTAEAHVV
+544 FNTAEAHVA

>member
-29 DSYDLNKVDL
+29 DSYDLDKVDL
-39 TMKLNTEG
+39 TMKLNTDG

-61 DIIDEDETVKTE
+61 DILDEDETVKTE

-106 DAPVLEY
+106 NTPVLQY
-113 KDVYEQLRDKG
+113 DDVFKQLQDAG
-124 FPVTHGSTL
+124 IPVTEGNTL
-133 PIPVGFEMHGSAEGN
+133 PIPADFEMHGSAKGDQEV
-148 QKIDFSITDVN
+148 DFKITDVS
-159 DVKQVKTIDLQRSKV
+159 DVKQVKTIDLQKSKV
-174 ALTLTEANHPATLNL
+174 ALTLTEANQPASLNL
-189 GVTHLKN
+189 GVTRLKN

-224 TKNGGT
+224 TLNGGI

-251 QTKNQGLVNE
+251 KTENKGKVENGG
-261 KKEIELTPAELNIR
+261 IELTPNELNVT

-307 PNNVLNINQVTG
+307 LNNKLNISQVTG
-319 IFNPAINPDNER
+319 IFNPAIDPDNER

-341 LQDKDVRI
+341 LQDKEVRI

-447 EVNLRD
+447 EVDLKN

-515 MADAYNTIPLELL
+515 IADAYNTIPLELL

-533 VDVDGNELPVE
+533 VDVDGNEVPVE
-544 FNTAEAHVV
+544 FNTAEAHVA

>member
-29 DSYDLNKVDL
+29 DSYDLDKVDL

-61 DIIDEDETVKTE
+61 DILDEDETVKTE

-106 DAPVLEY
+106 DAPVLQY
-113 KDVYEQLRDKG
+113 NDVYEQLETAG
-124 FPVTHGSTL
+124 VPVVDGKPL
-133 PIPVGFEMHGSAEGN
+133 PIPADFEMHGSAEGN

-159 DVKQVKTIDLQRSKV
+159 DVKEVKTIDLYKSKV

-189 GVTHLKN
+189 GVTRLKN

-224 TKNGGT
+224 TLNGGT

-251 QTKNQGLVNE
+251 QTEHNGKVENGS
-261 KKEIELTPAELNIR
+261 IELTPEELNIR
-275 MTAEQVF
+275 MTAEQVY

-341 LQDKDVRI
+341 LQDKEVRI

-447 EVNLRD
+447 EVNLKN

-480 VPFEFDRGLKVVYND
+480 VPFEFDHGLKVVYND

-544 FNTAEAHVV
+544 FNTTEAHVA

>member
-29 DSYDLNKVDL
+29 DSYDLDKVDL
-39 TMKLNTEG
+39 TMKLNTDG

-61 DIIDEDETVKTE
+61 DILDEDETVKTE

-106 DAPVLEY
+106 NTPVLQY
-113 KDVYEQLRDKG
+113 NDVYEQLRNAG
-124 FPVTHGSTL
+124 IPVTEHSTL
-133 PIPVGFEMHGSAEGN
+133 PIPANFEMHGSAEGD
-148 QKIDFSITDVN
+148 QKVDFSITGVS
-159 DVKQVKTIDLQRSKV
+159 DVKQVKTIDLQKSKV
-174 ALTLTEANHPATLNL
+174 ALTLTEANKPASLNL
-189 GVTHLKN
+189 GVTRLKN
-196 IRLYLPKFLG
+196 VRLYLPKILG

-224 TKNGGT
+224 TLNGGT

-251 QTKNQGLVNE
+251 QTEHKGKVENDG
-261 KKEIELTPAELNIR
+261 IELTPEDLKVR
-275 MTAEQVF
+275 MTAEQVY
-282 FENRAGRELSMNVG
+282 FENRAGRELSMNEG

-307 PNNVLNINQVTG
+307 PNSVLNISQVTG

-331 IDVSNDLPDF
+331 IDVSSDLPDF

-365 PVGIDMRGTLT
+365 PVGIDMSGTLT

-447 EVNLRD
+447 EVNLKN

-544 FNTAEAHVV
+544 FNTAEAHVA

>member
-29 DSYDLNKVDL
+29 DSYDLDKVDL
-39 TMKLNTEG
+39 TMKLNTDG

-61 DIIDEDETVKTE
+61 DILDEDETVKTE

-106 DAPVLEY
+106 NTPVLQY
-113 KDVYEQLRDKG
+113 NDVYEQLRDAG
-124 FPVTHGSTL
+124 IPVTHGSTL
-133 PIPVGFEMHGSAEGN
+133 PIPANFEMHGSAEGD
-148 QKIDFSITDVN
+148 QEVDFKITDVS
-159 DVKQVKTIDLQRSKV
+159 DVKQVKTIDLQKSKV
-174 ALTLTEANHPATLNL
+174 ALTLTEANQPASLNL
-189 GVTHLKN
+189 GVTRLKN
-196 IRLYLPKFLG
+196 VRLYLPKFLG

-224 TKNGGT
+224 TLNGGT

-237 PEICSVYLNKVALD
+237 PEICSVYLNKVVLD
-251 QTKNQGLVNE
+251 QTEHKGKVENGN
-261 KKEIELTPAELNIR
+261 IELTPAELNIR

-307 PNNVLNINQVTG
+307 PNNVLNISQVTG
-319 IFNPAINPDNER
+319 IFNPAIDPDNER

-341 LQDKDVRI
+341 LQDKEVRI

-447 EVNLRD
+447 EVNLKN

-533 VDVDGNELPVE
+533 IDVDGNEVPVE
-544 FNTAEAHVV
+544 FNTVEAHVA
-553 PGDGSTYTMN
+553 PGHGTTYTMN
-563 GEVKQRSGS
+563 GGVKQRSDS

>member
-29 DSYDLNKVDL
+29 DSYDLDKVDL
-39 TMKLNTEG
+39 TMKLNTDG

-61 DIIDEDETVKTE
+61 DILDEDETVKTE

-92 DNMTTSFNDTKLDM
+92 DNMTTSFNDTELDM
-106 DAPVLEY
+106 NTPVLQY
-113 KDVYEQLRDKG
+113 NDVFEQLRNAG
-124 FPVTHGSTL
+124 IPVTHGSTL
-133 PIPVGFEMHGSAEGN
+133 PIPADFEMHGSAEGD
-148 QKIDFSITDVN
+148 QKVDFKITDVS
-159 DVKQVKTIDLQRSKV
+159 DVKQVKTIDLQKSKV
-174 ALTLTEANHPATLNL
+174 ALTLTEANKPASLNL
-189 GVTHLKN
+189 GVTRLKN

-224 TKNGGT
+224 TLNGGT
-230 YNYNRNN
+230 YNYNRNHT
-237 PEICSVYLNKVALD
+237 EICSVYLNKVALD
-251 QTKNQGLVNE
+251 QTEHKGKVENGN
-261 KKEIELTPAELNIR
+261 IELTPAELNIR
-275 MTAEQVF
+275 MTAEQVY
-282 FENRAGRELSMNVG
+282 FENRAGRELSMNEG

-301 RLDIKV
+301 RLDIQL
-307 PNNVLNINQVTG
+307 PNNVLNISQVTG

-384 ENGATTKV
+384 ENGATTKI

-447 EVNLRD
+447 EVDLKN

-544 FNTAEAHVV
+544 FNTAEAHVA

-582 KLDDK
+582 KLENK

>member
-29 DSYDLNKVDL
+29 DSYDLDKVDL
-39 TMKLNTEG
+39 TMKLNTDG

-61 DIIDEDETVKTE
+61 DILDEDETVKTE

-106 DAPVLEY
+106 NTPVLQY
-113 KDVYEQLRDKG
+113 DDVFKQLQDAG
-124 FPVTHGSTL
+124 IPVTEGNTL
-133 PIPVGFEMHGSAEGN
+133 PIPVDFEMHGSAKGDQEV
-148 QKIDFSITDVN
+148 DFKITDVS
-159 DVKQVKTIDLQRSKV
+159 DVKQVKTIDLQKSKV
-174 ALTLTEANHPATLNL
+174 ALTLTEANQPASLNL
-189 GVTHLKN
+189 GVTRLKN

-224 TKNGGT
+224 TGNGGT
-230 YNYNRNN
+230 YIYNRNN

-251 QTKNQGLVNE
+251 QTDKQGKVENGN
-261 KKEIELTPAELNIR
+261 IELTPNELKVR
-275 MTAEQVF
+275 MTAEQVY

-307 PNNVLNINQVTG
+307 PNNKLNISQVTG
-319 IFNPAINPDNER
+319 IFNPAIDPDNER
-331 IDVSNDLPDF
+331 IDVSSDLPDF

-365 PVGIDMRGTLT
+365 PVGIDMSGTLT

-447 EVNLRD
+447 EVDLKN

-515 MADAYNTIPLELL
+515 IADAYNTIPLELL

-544 FNTAEAHVV
+544 FNTAEAHVA

-563 GEVKQRSGS
+563 GEVKERSGS

>member
-29 DSYDLNKVDL
+29 DSYDLDKVDL
-39 TMKLNTEG
+39 TMKLNTDG
-47 LGVKLGNTDLIALA
+47 LGVKLGNTDLIALG
-61 DIIDEDETVKTE
+61 DILDEDETVKTE

-106 DAPVLEY
+106 NTPVLQY
-113 KDVYEQLRDKG
+113 NDVFEQLRNAG
-124 FPVTHGSTL
+124 IPVTHGSTL
-133 PIPVGFEMHGSAEGN
+133 PIPADFEMHGSAEGD
-148 QKIDFSITDVN
+148 QKVDFSITGVS
-159 DVKQVKTIDLQRSKV
+159 DVKQVKTIDLQKSKV
-174 ALTLTEANHPATLNL
+174 ALTLTEANKPASLNL
-189 GVTHLKN
+189 GVTRLKN
-196 IRLYLPKFLG
+196 VRLYLPKILG

-224 TKNGGT
+224 TLNGGT

-251 QTKNQGLVNE
+251 QTEHKGKVENGG
-261 KKEIELTPAELNIR
+261 IELTPEDLKVR
-275 MTAEQVF
+275 MTAEQVY
-282 FENRAGRELSMNVG
+282 FENRAGRELSMNEG

-307 PNNVLNINQVTG
+307 PNNVLNISQVTG

-331 IDVSNDLPDF
+331 IDVSSDLPDF
-341 LQDKDVRI
+341 LQDKEVRI

-423 KAGAATVKNTAN
+423 KAGAATVENTAN

-447 EVNLRD
+447 EVDLKN

-544 FNTAEAHVV
+544 FNTAEAHVA

-563 GEVKQRSGS
+563 GEVKERSGS

>member
-29 DSYDLNKVDL
+29 DSYDFDKVDL
-39 TMKLNTEG
+39 TMKLNTDG

-61 DIIDEDETVKTE
+61 DILDEDETVKTE

-106 DAPVLEY
+106 DAPVLQY
-113 KDVYEQLRDKG
+113 NDVYEQLRDAG
-124 FPVTHGSTL
+124 IPVTEGSTL
-133 PIPVGFEMHGSAEGN
+133 PIPADFEMHGSAEGN
-148 QKIDFSITDVN
+148 QKIDFSITDVK
-159 DVKQVKTIDLQRSKV
+159 DVTEVKTIDLYKSKV
-174 ALTLTEANHPATLNL
+174 ALTLTEANSRPELNL
-189 GVTHLKN
+189 GVTRLKN

-224 TKNGGT
+224 KNGGI
-230 YNYNRNN
+230 YNYNRNK

-251 QTKNQGLVNE
+251 QTKNEGKVENGN
-261 KKEIELTPAELNIR
+261 IELTPAELNIR
-275 MTAEQVF
+275 MTAEQVY
-282 FENRAGRELSMNVG
+282 FENRAGRELSMKVD

-301 RLDIKV
+301 RLDIQV

-319 IFNPAINPDNER
+319 KFNPAINPDNER

-341 LQDKDVRI
+341 LQDKEVRI

-447 EVNLRD
+447 EVDLKN

-533 VDVDGNELPVE
+533 VDVDGNVVPVE
-544 FNTAEAHVV
+544 FNTAEAHVA

>member
-29 DSYDLNKVDL
+29 DSYDLDKVDL
-39 TMKLNTEG
+39 TMKLNTDG

-61 DIIDEDETVKTE
+61 DILDEDETVKTE

-106 DAPVLEY
+106 NTPVLQY
-113 KDVYEQLRDKG
+113 DDVFKQLQDAG
-124 FPVTHGSTL
+124 IPVTEGNTL
-133 PIPVGFEMHGSAEGN
+133 PIPADFEMHGSAEGD
-148 QKIDFSITDVN
+148 QEVDFKITDVS
-159 DVKQVKTIDLQRSKV
+159 DVKQVKTIDLQKSKV

-189 GVTHLKN
+189 GVTRLKN
-196 IRLYLPKFLG
+196 IRLYLPKILG

-215 LKEGNVLVY
+215 LQEGNVLVY
-224 TKNGGT
+224 TLNGGT

-251 QTKNQGLVNE
+251 QTEHKGKVENGG
-261 KKEIELTPAELNIR
+261 IELTPNELNVR
-275 MTAEQVF
+275 MTAEQVY

-307 PNNVLNINQVTG
+307 PNNKLNISQVTG
-319 IFNPAINPDNER
+319 IFNPAIDPDNER

-341 LQDKDVRI
+341 LQDKEVRI

-447 EVNLRD
+447 EVDLKN

-533 VDVDGNELPVE
+533 VDVDGNEVPVE
-544 FNTAEAHVV
+544 FNTAEAHVA

>member
-29 DSYDLNKVDL
+29 DSYDLDKVDL
-39 TMKLNTEG
+39 TMKLNTDG

-61 DIIDEDETVKTE
+61 DILDEDETVKTE

-106 DAPVLEY
+106 NAPVLQY
-113 KDVYEQLRDKG
+113 DDVKKQLEEAG
-124 FPVTHGSTL
+124 IPVVEGSPL
-133 PIPVGFEMHGSAEGN
+133 PIPADFEMHGSAEGD
-148 QKIDFSITDVN
+148 QEVDFNITDVS
-159 DVKQVKTIDLQRSKV
+159 DVKQVKTIDLQKSKV

-189 GVTHLKN
+189 GVTRLKN
-196 IRLYLPKFLG
+196 IRLYLPKILG

-224 TKNGGT
+224 TGNGGT
-230 YNYNRNN
+230 YIYNRNN

-251 QTKNQGLVNE
+251 QTDKQGKVENGN
-261 KKEIELTPAELNIR
+261 IELTPNELKVR
-275 MTAEQVF
+275 MTAEQVY

-307 PNNVLNINQVTG
+307 PNNKLNISQVTG
-319 IFNPAINPDNER
+319 IFNPAIDPDNER

-447 EVNLRD
+447 EVDLKN

-533 VDVDGNELPVE
+533 IDVDGNELPVE
-544 FNTAEAHVV
+544 FNTVEAHVA
-553 PGDGSTYTMN
+553 PGHGTTYTMN
-563 GEVKQRSGS
+563 GGVKQRSDS